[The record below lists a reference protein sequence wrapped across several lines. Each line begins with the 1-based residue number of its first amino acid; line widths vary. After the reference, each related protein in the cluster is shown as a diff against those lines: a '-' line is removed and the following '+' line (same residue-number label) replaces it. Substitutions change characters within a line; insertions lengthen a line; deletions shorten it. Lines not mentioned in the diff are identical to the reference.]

1 MAEAKSIEKIARV
14 IRVDKDVIKDFERK
28 AEVLTGKKNVIDA
41 IAEENQTLMANR
53 LQMKE
58 LGTDLRAEEIYRGLV
73 DKIQIDDLQLFRA
86 LGKPSFMLEEDINA
100 VLGKIQGLVPQANKK
115 GFFLKKEKAIE
126 LLRKNPPKKVI
137 SYLGYRDEK
146 ELTDREDVFEIFAAI
161 RLFEDKEWFNGLFV
175 KEYANL
181 TPSDFEEREVVFK
194 SLSQKWVGIAQSFLK
209 KKYQTIS
216 HLKELGMVF
225 VIPTELGMPGETTRT
240 FSLALHYFYEVMFY
254 ADLFKLFAEDVQ
266 NFGKNLIAIVTVAC
280 FDKRLPDTERL
291 RFMVLPSYLAKYDE
305 NDWRLFEP
313 HVSPEV
319 IFWEKAE
326 TSLRGINNLL
336 QDKDVH
342 VDFSFWENLDWVGDY
357 FPTAAGIDVL
367 VSFNFVDTTMSLL
380 KEKELIKYL
389 YHHQESLWNKI
400 FTEYFGGEA
409 LEKSMKENMVKGCFE
424 L

>member
-1 MAEAKSIEKIARV
+1 M

-28 AEVLTGKKNVIDA
+28 AEALTGKKNVIDA
-41 IAEENQTLMANR
+41 IVEENQSLMANR

-58 LGTDLRAEEIYRGLV
+58 LTEELGAEEIYRGLV
-73 DKIQIDDLQLFRA
+73 DKIQIDDLQLFKA
-86 LGKPSFMLEEDINA
+86 LGKPSFMLEEDINS
-100 VLGKIQGLVPQANKK
+100 VLAKIQGLIPQANKK
-115 GFFLKKEKAIE
+115 GFFLKKEKATE

-146 ELTDREDVFEIFAAI
+146 ELIDREDVFEIFAAI
-161 RLFEDKEWFNGLFV
+161 RLFEDPAWFNGFFV
-175 KEYANL
+175 TEYANL
-181 TPSDFEEREVVFK
+181 TPGDFEERDVLFK

-209 KKYQTIS
+209 KKYQTLS

-225 VIPTELGMPGETTRT
+225 VIPTELGMPGETTRI

-254 ADLFKLFAEDVQ
+254 SDLFRTFAQ
-266 NFGKNLIAIVTVAC
+266 NIESFGKNLIAVVTVLC
-280 FDKRLPDTERL
+280 LNQRLPETERL
-291 RFMVLPSYLAKYDE
+291 RCMVFPSYLAKYDE

-319 IFWEKAE
+319 IFWVKAE
-326 TSLRGINNLL
+326 ESLRGINNLL

-400 FTEYFGGEA
+400 FIEYFGGEA
-409 LEKSMKENMVKGCFE
+409 LEKLMKENMIRGYFE